1 MDDDLAAVGRRVRRC
16 PVVIPVHFA
25 AAVRHVLD
33 DQPGKPKRRLSTR
46 ELISIARS

>member
-1 MDDDLAAVGRRVRRC
+1 VDDDLAAVDRRVRHR

-33 DQPGKPKRRLSTR
+33 DQPREPKRTLTTR